1 MNARRNMIAITLVA
15 ASLCAD
21 RAVTAAP
28 VLRPQMNGIASRLV
42 SRLSAKFQ
50 RVVPTIRVYQN
61 QTGHIVS
68 AEKIYPITDTTAC
81 FRMRLSPMLLRL
93 PPPVV

>member
-1 MNARRNMIAITLVA
+1 MIAITLVA

-21 RAVTAAP
+21 RAVIAAP

-42 SRLSAKFQ
+42 SRLSAKFR
-50 RVVPTIRVYQN
+50 RVVPTICVYQN
-61 QTGHIVS
+61 QTGRVVS

-81 FRMRLSPMLLRL
+81 FATRLSPLFLRL
-93 PPPVV
+93 PPPAL